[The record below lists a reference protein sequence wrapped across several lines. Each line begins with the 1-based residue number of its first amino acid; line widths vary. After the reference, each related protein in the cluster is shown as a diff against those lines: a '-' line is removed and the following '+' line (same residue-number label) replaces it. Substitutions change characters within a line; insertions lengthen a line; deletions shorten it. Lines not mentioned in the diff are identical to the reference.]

1 MTKFFELKGGLGN
14 QLFQYFAGQMIGKE
28 TSENVVFGLPDNHVH
43 KIHYASTILDLE
55 LPEIVDTD
63 FILPNRSASLWRRGK
78 RWLSRNSEISRN
90 VFNRYSDT
98 YISGT
103 VGFDSDLSKF
113 SKSSIFEG
121 YFQTYR
127 YVAAFQELS
136 EILLR
141 PKRPSPRYDWYL
153 DRIRERQPTVVHI
166 RRGDYKPLKN
176 IVGILGTEYYKNALG
191 ALEVKNPR
199 VPVWLF
205 TDDLVGAQHVVRGLD
220 IELDQIVSTDS
231 GLSAAETMLLMSEGS
246 SIIIANSTFS
256 WWAAY
261 LGSKGREVIAPLP
274 WYRTNSI
281 DAELIPLDWKLTG
294 SVWEN

>member
-1 MTKFFELKGGLGN
+1 MTKYFELKGGLGN

-28 TSENVVFGLPDNHVH
+28 TSESVVFGLPDNHVH
-43 KIHYASTILDLE
+43 KIHYASSILDLE

-63 FILPNRSASLWRRGK
+63 FVVTNGSTSLSRRGR
-78 RWLSRNSEISRN
+78 RWLSRNSKISRDL
-90 VFNRYSDT
+90 FNRYSDT

-103 VGFDSDLSKF
+103 VGFDADLTKF
-113 SKSSIFEG
+113 SNLSFFEG

-127 YVAAFQELS
+127 YVTAFRELS

-141 PKRPSPRYDWYL
+141 PKRTSSQYGLHL
-153 DRIRERQPTVVHI
+153 DRIRETQPTMVHI
-166 RRGDYKPLKN
+166 RRGDYKLHRN
-176 IVGILGTEYYKNALG
+176 TIGILGTNYYKNALRTVG
-191 ALEVKNPR
+191 ENNPR

-205 TDDLVGAQHVVRGLD
+205 TDDLVGAQGVIRSLD
-220 IELDQIVSTDS
+220 FEFDQIVSTDS
-231 GLSAAETMLLMSEGS
+231 ELSAAETMLLMSEGS

-256 WWAAY
+256 WWSAY
-261 LGSKGREVIAPLP
+261 LGRESCEVIAPFP

-281 DAELIPLDWKLTG
+281 EAGLIPSNWNLIN